1 MKHSPSR
8 TRVSRAFIRTLG
20 LAAVVA
26 LALSASGCD
35 KEVQRLESKNEGTR
49 VALDNL
55 FYQIQISRML
65 NPKDV
70 EDSYYLRGQP
80 TPAKGDSYFGVFVY
94 VVNETKE
101 QRILPAPESGMKIV
115 TASGDEY
122 KPLPLRAPGWG
133 YEPSPLGK
141 GAVLPIPNTPAYV
154 GPIRGALVLFRI
166 PQKSLDSRPLE
177 FEIKGRGG
185 KTATTTLDV

>member
-1 MKHSPSR
+1 MKHSPSSS
-8 TRVSRAFIRTLG
+8 RVSRAFLRTFG
-20 LAAVVA
+20 LAALVA

-70 EDSYYLRGQP
+70 EDSYYLQGQP
-80 TPAKGDSYFGVFVY
+80 TPAKGDAYFGVFMY
-94 VVNETKE
+94 VVNETEEK
-101 QRILPAPESGMKIV
+101 RILPAPESGMKIV

-122 KPLPLRAPGWG
+122 KPLALKSPGFG
-133 YEPSPLGK
+133 YVPSPLGK
-141 GAVLPIPNTPAYV
+141 GAVLPIPNTPAYN
-154 GPIRGALVLFRI
+154 GPIRGGLVLFRI
-166 PQKSLDSRPLE
+166 PQASLDSRPLE

>member
-1 MKHSPSR
+1 MKHSPSSSR
-8 TRVSRAFIRTLG
+8 ISRALLRTIG
-20 LAAVVA
+20 LVALVA

-70 EDSYYLRGQP
+70 EDSYYLQGQP
-80 TPAKGDSYFGVFVY
+80 TPAKGDAYFGVFVY
-94 VVNETKE
+94 VVNETEE
-101 QRILPAPESGMKIV
+101 QRILPAPQSGMKIV

-122 KPLPLRAPGWG
+122 EPLALKSPGFG
-133 YEPSPLGK
+133 YSPAPLGK
-141 GAVLPIPNTPAYV
+141 GAVLPIPNTPAYN
-154 GPIRGALVLFRI
+154 GPIRGGLVLFRI
-166 PQKSLDSRPLE
+166 PQSSLDSRPLE